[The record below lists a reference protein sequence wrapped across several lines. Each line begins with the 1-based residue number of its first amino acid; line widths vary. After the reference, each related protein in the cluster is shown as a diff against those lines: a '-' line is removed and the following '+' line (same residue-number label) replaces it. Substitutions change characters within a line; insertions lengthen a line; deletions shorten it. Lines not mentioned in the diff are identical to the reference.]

1 MGLIFIVGLR
11 NLRLCV
17 EFAKSL
23 LNKNGVKRA
32 RFMNL
37 LLMAD
42 PVTIVP
48 SKPVV
53 VPEPLRLCRFSK
65 FWEFFTSTIQAMM

>member
-1 MGLIFIVGLR
+1 
-11 NLRLCV
+11 V
-17 EFAKSL
+17 EFAKRL
-23 LNKNGVKRA
+23 LDKYDVKRA

-53 VPEPLRLCRFSK
+53 EPEPLRLCRFSK
-65 FWEFFTSTIQAMM
+65 FWEFFTNIIQAMI